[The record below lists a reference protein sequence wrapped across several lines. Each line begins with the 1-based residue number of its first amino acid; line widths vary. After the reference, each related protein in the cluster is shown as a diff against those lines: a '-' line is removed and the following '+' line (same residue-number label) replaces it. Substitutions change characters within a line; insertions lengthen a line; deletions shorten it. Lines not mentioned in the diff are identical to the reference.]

1 VNVVLQKRPGKRSGN
16 RREAFDDEIDVV
28 QVAWLDRSSV
38 CSKLCVNGQ
47 AARQRTWKAVSENR
61 GYNLRGPTRIMQ
73 VQQSPEH
80 AS

>member
-1 VNVVLQKRPGKRSGN
+1 
-16 RREAFDDEIDVV
+16 
-28 QVAWLDRSSV
+28 
-38 CSKLCVNGQ
+38 
-47 AARQRTWKAVSENR
+47 VSENR